1 MVTVIVMV
9 VIVMMD
15 HDHHHHHHDHDH
27 DHDDGGDGDDDDDDG
42 GDDDDNDPNPTPTST
57 PAPASPFHCPAAVCK
72 VQNETANGQRGC
84 PCTNDFRDFR
94 TNLSQSCGTDISIYI
109 YIYMYN
115 IYIYAM
121 MYVYIH
127 ILIWDPI
134 YHFTS
139 TERGQHSGG
148 GKVCTHKFWCLE
160 KLFEIICTIC
170 LRNNSSTL
178 FFIIAVVSQQLFQ

>member
-1 MVTVIVMV
+1 MVTMIVMV

-15 HDHHHHHHDHDH
+15 NDDHDHDH
-27 DHDDGGDGDDDDDDG
+27 DHDHDTDDADDDNDDDD
-42 GDDDDNDPNPTPTST
+42 DPNPTPT

-84 PCTNDFRDFR
+84 PCTSDVRDFR
-94 TNLSQSCGTDISIYI
+94 TNLSQNCGADTYI
-109 YIYMYN
+109 YIC
-115 IYIYAM
+115 IHI
-121 MYVYIH
+121 YVYIY

-148 GKVCTHKFWCLE
+148 GKVCNHKFWCLE
-160 KLFEIICTIC
+160 KLFEFICTIC
-170 LRNNSSTL
+170 LRNNVLLCFYHRSSKSTT
-178 FFIIAVVSQQLFQ
+178 VPDM

>member
-1 MVTVIVMV
+1 MRKMVTMIVMV

-15 HDHHHHHHDHDH
+15 NDDHDH
-27 DHDDGGDGDDDDDDG
+27 DHDNDGDDDDD
-42 GDDDDNDPNPTPTST
+42 PNPTPT

-84 PCTNDFRDFR
+84 PCTSDVRVFR
-94 TNLSQSCGTDISIYI
+94 TNLPQNCGADTYI
-109 YIYMYN
+109 YIYVYV
-115 IYIYAM
+115 YVYV
-121 MYVYIH
+121 YVYIY

-148 GKVCTHKFWCLE
+148 GKVCNHKFWCLG
-160 KLFEIICTIC
+160 KWFEFICTIC
-170 LRNNSSTL
+170 LRNNVLLCFYHRSSKSTT
-178 FFIIAVVSQQLFQ
+178 VPDM